1 MTSSPHK
8 GLPKS
13 PADTLHTQDAAN
25 CAAGQFT
32 KRQRARSRM
41 QQLVQSTTASST
53 TWAICV
59 FVGGSFLFGFGSQQ
73 TTKATAAE
81 FQNGWSAK
89 SFPIACHVR
98 RVRPA
103 ASEPC
108 WDKQLGTKPTTT
120 NCWVDRR
127 QELQIC
133 EKGLCALKKNTHTH
147 TKAST

>member
-108 WDKQLGTKPTTT
+108 WNSSVRNRQPQTAGSTD
-120 NCWVDRR
+120 DRNYR
-127 QELQIC
+127 FVKRGFVLS
-133 EKGLCALKKNTHTH
+133 KKKNHTH